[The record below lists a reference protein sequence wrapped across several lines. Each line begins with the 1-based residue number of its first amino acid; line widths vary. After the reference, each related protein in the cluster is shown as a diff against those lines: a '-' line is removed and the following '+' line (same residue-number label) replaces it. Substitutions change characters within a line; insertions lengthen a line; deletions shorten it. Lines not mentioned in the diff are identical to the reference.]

1 MKNKKI
7 LVVCGLILAFTSGAF
22 ANTTLTN
29 IQVALNSV
37 KIVVNGKTINQ
48 PNIIY
53 NGVTYV
59 PVNAVAT
66 ELGNKV
72 QWDASTR
79 TVTIGNKVSK
89 EVIKKEE
96 PKKTKVSKE
105 YENALKKAETYSS
118 VMHMSKKGIYNQLT
132 SDYGEKFPAD
142 AAQYAVDNLKADYKL
157 NALEKAKSYQKSM
170 SMSKQGIYDQLIS
183 EYGEQFTEEEAKYA
197 IEHLE

>member
-22 ANTTLTN
+22 ANTTLSN

-79 TVTIGNKVSK
+79 TVTIGNQVSK

-105 YENALKKAETYSS
+105 FENALKKAETYSS
-118 VMHMSKKGIYNQLT
+118 MMHMSKKGIYNQLT
-132 SDYGEKFPAD
+132 SEYGEKFSAD
-142 AAQYAVDNLKADYKL
+142 AAQYAIDNLKANYKL

-183 EYGEQFTEEEAKYA
+183 EYGEKFTEEEAKYA